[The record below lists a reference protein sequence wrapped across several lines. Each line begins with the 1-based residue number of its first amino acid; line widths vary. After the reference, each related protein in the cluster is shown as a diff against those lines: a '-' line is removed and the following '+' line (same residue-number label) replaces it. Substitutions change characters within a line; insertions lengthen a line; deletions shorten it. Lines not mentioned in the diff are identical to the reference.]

1 MNIKLMRK
9 GSVSMLEITSRTV
22 GPMRTNCYFIYNDKK
37 EALIID
43 PGEETDVLL
52 EVIESLNL
60 KPLAVLITHSHYDH
74 IGSLDDIRE
83 HFQIEAYISPIEQE
97 WLSNP
102 SLNLSG
108 GSSWMEPVTAK
119 PAENELEMNQN
130 YQLADFS
137 FRVVPTPGH
146 SPGSVSYIFEADQFV
161 ICGDTL
167 FHGTIGRTDLPQADL
182 HTLKNSIRRELFTL
196 PQNYKVYPGHGSP
209 TTIKEEHTTN
219 PFFHSQDAKKG

>member
-1 MNIKLMRK
+1 MKIQFIEKGNIH
-9 GSVSMLEITSRTV
+9 MLEIISRTV
-22 GPMRTNCYFIYNDKK
+22 GPVRTNSYFIYNEKK

-43 PGEETDVLL
+43 PGGETETLL
-52 EVIESLNL
+52 EAINSLNL
-60 KPLAVLITHSHYDH
+60 KPLAVLITHAHYDH
-74 IGSLDDIRE
+74 IASLDDLRE
-83 HFQIEAYISPIEQE
+83 HFKIEAYMSPVEQA
-97 WLSNP
+97 WLGDP

-119 PAENELEMNQN
+119 PVENELEMNQD
-130 YQLADFS
+130 YRLADFS

-167 FHGTIGRTDLPQADL
+167 FQGTIGRTDLPQGDL

-196 PQNYKVYPGHGSP
+196 PHNYKVYPGHGSP
-209 TTIKEEHTTN
+209 TTIKEEYTTN
-219 PFFHSQDAKKG
+219 PFFNSQNVEKG